1 MDHRSQKYTV
11 SLKRL
16 NRLVQVL
23 QNDHRLHVAQMA
35 ARKEVR
41 FRMCLVV
48 VVRMVGCAFVSY
60 KI

>member
-11 SLKRL
+11 FLKRL

-35 ARKEVR
+35 ARKEER
-41 FRMCLVV
+41 FRICTN
-48 VVRMVGCAFVSY
+48 GCVLGVHSSNTA
-60 KI
+60 